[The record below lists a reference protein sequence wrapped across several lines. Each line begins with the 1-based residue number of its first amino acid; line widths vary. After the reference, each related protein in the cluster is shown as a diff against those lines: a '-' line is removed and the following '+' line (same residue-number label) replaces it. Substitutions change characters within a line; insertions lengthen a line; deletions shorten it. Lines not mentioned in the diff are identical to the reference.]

1 MKKRCNI
8 IGIKSAAYLTACLCL
23 SSAAAFDYGFLLSN
37 DSRIEAIGNNS
48 YYLNQQNEVSAWLK
62 IPFGKGVSHYL
73 AAECLYR
80 FEYDD
85 RTSFDADYADLQL
98 FKYVWGTDTGRGFLE
113 IDAGRF
119 FTADATSRI
128 FAQNADGLRVSF
140 TGGQCAVQV
149 SGSYTGL
156 LNGNI
161 VKMRNATDFDLPDN
175 EKLYSFAD
183 KYVNAMV
190 TATFPN
196 VFLYQSVSVQ
206 GIASVRIN
214 ETMYNRFYGTI
225 SIAGPIYRSL
235 MYDVCAS
242 MGFSQYDD
250 ESVTISPFAKG
261 TVSYY
266 FTETAVN
273 LDVLFAGKD
282 FTGITSMT
290 AYSSALEP
298 EFTDILMAGISVL
311 SKPADVSLFSAG
323 FDAVFDGTE
332 QYEFKGCQYNLGV
345 VLQIASDVQSGIDWI
360 QYIDAHSSGE
370 HYCELSFKAKLA
382 L

>member
-8 IGIKSAAYLTACLCL
+8 IGIKSSAYLTACLCL
-23 SSAAAFDYGFLLSN
+23 ASAAAFDYGFLLSN

-73 AAECLYR
+73 AAEGLYR

-85 RTSFDADYADLQL
+85 RTSFDANYADLQL

-140 TGGQCAVQV
+140 TGGQYAVQI

-161 VKMRNATDFDLPDN
+161 VKMRNAKDFDLPDD
-175 EKLYSFAD
+175 EKLYSLAD

-235 MYDVCAS
+235 MYDACAS
-242 MGFSQYDD
+242 MGFSQYD

-290 AYSSALEP
+290 AYSSASEP

-345 VLQIASDVQSGIDWI
+345 VLQIASDVQSSIDWI